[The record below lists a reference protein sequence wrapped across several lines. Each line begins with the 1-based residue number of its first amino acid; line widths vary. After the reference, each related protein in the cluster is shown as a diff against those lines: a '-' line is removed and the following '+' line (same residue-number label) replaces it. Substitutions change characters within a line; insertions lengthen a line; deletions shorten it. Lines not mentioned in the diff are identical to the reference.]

1 MIQEMSE
8 KKLMVVLRFSVDV
21 LNLLLLDFFSLRVFC
36 MFKGLFFLVLFSRFL
51 NGFI

>member
-8 KKLMVVLRFSVDV
+8 KKLMVVLRFSVNV

-36 MFKGLFFLVLFSRFL
+36 MFKGLFFLGLFSRFL